1 MSSIRYP
8 ESLSNTN
15 RGDRWCLKTR
25 GMHRMKNEGNYTF
38 VFSQI
43 SKLKNWEKSLVLSII
58 INKYNCTFFHVQL
71 SSRDLSTRAST
82 LSSKLSIPNHRISIR
97 VRRYK
102 KKISATLSI
111 LRDIRRNHSNAHAS
125 VAYDL
130 FFFIRTRPIDSP
142 FHPRMPT
149 NRGIHGR
156 VVGRI
161 IRAMISR
168 LERVC
173 LTPLISRQGS
183 YRCQDLGG
191 GVRSDRGALSSL
203 FAPHSSLV

>member
-25 GMHRMKNEGNYTF
+25 GMYRMKNEGNYTF

-58 INKYNCTFFHVQL
+58 INKYNTHSSTFNFHL
-71 SSRDLSTRAST
+71 TTCPREPPPFP
-82 LSSKLSIPNHRISIR
+82 PNFPSPTIESIR
-97 VRRYK
+97 VYCYK
-102 KKISATLSI
+102 KIISATLSI
-111 LRDIRRNHSNAHAS
+111 LRGIRRNHSNAHAS

>member
-25 GMHRMKNEGNYTF
+25 AMYRMKNEGNYTF

-43 SKLKNWEKSLVLSII
+43 SKLKNWEKSLALSII
-58 INKYNCTFFHVQL
+58 INKYNTHSSTFNFHL
-71 SSRDLSTRAST
+71 TTCPREPPPFP
-82 LSSKLSIPNHRISIR
+82 PNCPSPTIESIR
-97 VRRYK
+97 VYCYK
-102 KKISATLSI
+102 KIISATLSI
-111 LRDIRRNHSNAHAS
+111 LRGIRRNHSNAHAS

-130 FFFIRTRPIDSP
+130 FFFICTRPIDSP

-183 YRCQDLGG
+183 YRC
-191 GVRSDRGALSSL
+191 
-203 FAPHSSLV
+203 